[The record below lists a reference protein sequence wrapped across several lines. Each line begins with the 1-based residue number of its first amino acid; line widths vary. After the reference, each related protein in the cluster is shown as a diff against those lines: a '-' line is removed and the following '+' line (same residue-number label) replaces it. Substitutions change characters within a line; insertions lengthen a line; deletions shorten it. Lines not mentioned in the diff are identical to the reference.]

1 MAKTKF
7 TPDRNTPKTAA
18 SKDTPVGKELSAMD
32 QAKRLAMWLILT
44 ARENAK
50 ATLAARKPS
59 NTRTSP
65 PGARPQK
72 SAGTGCDQHPARLT
86 TMQPLMETFYAAP
99 SSTERTPGTLPGWRG
114 FLIGSGGGKHD

>member
-65 PGARPQK
+65 PRARPQ
-72 SAGTGCDQHPARLT
+72 
-86 TMQPLMETFYAAP
+86 
-99 SSTERTPGTLPGWRG
+99 
-114 FLIGSGGGKHD
+114 